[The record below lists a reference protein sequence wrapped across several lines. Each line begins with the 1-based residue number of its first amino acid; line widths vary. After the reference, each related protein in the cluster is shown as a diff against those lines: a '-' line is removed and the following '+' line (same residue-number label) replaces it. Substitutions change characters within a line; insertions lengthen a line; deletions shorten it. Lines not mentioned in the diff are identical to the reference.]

1 MMLDGDF
8 VLDASCALAL
18 VLQESYRPVVRSVVI
33 RAAEQGQRCLVPDLF
48 DAECASGIARAVRRG
63 RLGDDLWAEA
73 WAAVAGMDLER
84 RPSQLLGLS
93 ALQIALDHAVSTYDA
108 LYVALSAEERVPLL
122 TADVKLARA
131 MSGSDYDVRLLDD
144 LVMS

>member
-18 VLQESYRPVVRSVVI
+18 VLKESHRPAVRSVVI
-33 RAAEQGQRCLVPDLF
+33 RAAEQGHRCLVPDLF
-48 DAECASGIARAVRRG
+48 DAECASGIAKAVRRG
-63 RLGDDLWAEA
+63 RLGGDLWAEA
-73 WAAVAGMDLER
+73 WAAVADLELER

-93 ALQIALDHAVSTYDA
+93 ALRIAMDHAVSTYDA

-122 TADVKLARA
+122 TADAKLARA
-131 MSGSDYDVRLLDD
+131 LRGSPHDVRLLED
-144 LVMS
+144 LDST